1 MLAILLTLLPE
12 AVQHAATAM
21 PQSSLSDVMNGL
33 PAWLILECSLR
44 TNGVTKIDGIQ
55 HFGLRLS
62 SRDFICPFLVR
73 PECVIQ

>member
-1 MLAILLTLLPE
+1 MRGTILVLPLE
-12 AVQHAATAM
+12 AVPYAATAVL
-21 PQSSLSDVMNGL
+21 QGGSNSVMKGL
-33 PAWLILECSLR
+33 PARLILECSLR
-44 TNGVTKIDGIQ
+44 TNGVTKIDGIR